1 MADKN
6 RYKKSEGAR
15 PGRGRRIEK
24 PQNVGRTLTR
34 ILSYLLHYK
43 ARLIIA
49 AVCMVLAAVC
59 TVAGTYFL
67 KPALNNFIVP
77 LIGQQ
82 NPDLSGFIRTLCI
95 MAAFYITGAIANF
108 TLQRMMIEIPRP
120 VAEEYDE
127 ARSSYVEISLTKEQ
141 EEKLSLL
148 KKDVHE
154 WAPLELL
161 PAKTTVSEMKR
172 MLSEEPEEDEDENV
186 DFHAVNMRVKE
197 SDQKW
202 KDRGYTASQM
212 GTLVHSA
219 WQYIDF
225 TGMIRRN
232 ETPDWKNVLELLCG
246 HGMISKDQAELLLPF
261 AGNMQTFYESGIA
274 KKMAEA
280 ETRSENGPYRE
291 IPFALAWPSENEE
304 FSLVQGMI
312 DCWFVDTDGQAV
324 LVDYKT
330 DRLSGSLEEKEA
342 ELKRRYQVQLDMY
355 AKAITA
361 ATGKTV
367 KEKIIWLI
375 RDGVAV
381 NL

>member
-1 MADKN
+1 
-6 RYKKSEGAR
+6 
-15 PGRGRRIEK
+15 
-24 PQNVGRTLTR
+24 
-34 ILSYLLHYK
+34 
-43 ARLIIA
+43 
-49 AVCMVLAAVC
+49 
-59 TVAGTYFL
+59 
-67 KPALNNFIVP
+67 
-77 LIGQQ
+77 
-82 NPDLSGFIRTLCI
+82 
-95 MAAFYITGAIANF
+95 
-108 TLQRMMIEIPRP
+108 
-120 VAEEYDE
+120 
-127 ARSSYVEISLTKEQ
+127 
-141 EEKLSLL
+141 
-148 KKDVHE
+148 
-154 WAPLELL
+154 
-161 PAKTTVSEMKR
+161 

-291 IPFALAWPSENEE
+291 IPFALAWPNENEE